1 MERHSHDHPHGRGH
15 DHSGGHDHPD
25 GHRHDSSHGHGHGHG
40 HEHGSGSLWSGFK
53 HGVSELLGT
62 HSHDHAESIDS
73 AIESSKRGVRALVIS
88 FTGLMVTAVLQAVIV
103 FFTGSVAL
111 IADTIHNFSD
121 ALTAVP
127 LFIAFKLG
135 RRAATSRYTYGYRRA
150 EDVAGLFIVLM
161 ILLSAII
168 AIWESVERLFNPREL
183 DYLGILFAAGV
194 IGFLGNELVAIY
206 RIRVGRQIGSAAL
219 VADGRHARA

>member
-1 MERHSHDHPHGRGH
+1 MASTEHHGSAPPATAGPSAAGRRSEMERHSHDHPHGRGH

-88 FTGLMVTAVLQAVIV
+88 FTGLMVTAVLQ
-103 FFTGSVAL
+103 
-111 IADTIHNFSD
+111 
-121 ALTAVP
+121 
-127 LFIAFKLG
+127 
-135 RRAATSRYTYGYRRA
+135 
-150 EDVAGLFIVLM
+150 
-161 ILLSAII
+161 
-168 AIWESVERLFNPREL
+168 
-183 DYLGILFAAGV
+183 
-194 IGFLGNELVAIY
+194 
-206 RIRVGRQIGSAAL
+206 
-219 VADGRHARA
+219 